1 MQILLG
7 FFQVFK
13 YPIYFLF
20 GLILVWFVSFAYF
33 FIKEYAQGRRLKRG
47 LHKPVPQSNLFVK
60 IFYEA
65 PRMYVADI
73 YDRDPDY
80 FKYQGLVI
88 YTGRQGQGKTVAMV
102 RDIMMMQ
109 KEYPRAKCITNLSY
123 EYEDG
128 ALTNWRQLIDYK
140 NGIYGVIVGLDE
152 IQNWFSSKQSKDFP
166 PEMFEVVTQNRKNRR
181 IIMATTQNFYQPA
194 KDIRAQCTE
203 VRKCMT
209 LLGVF
214 TIVHAVRPIL
224 DSNGEVQQWKH
235 IRFYCFVHDK
245 EIRDS
250 YDTYKVIES
259 LMKSGFYNRNEK
271 DGDTNI
277 YVIPD
282 KKKRRKW

>member
-33 FIKEYAQGRRLKRG
+33 FIKEYVQGRRLKRG
-47 LHKPVPQSNLFVK
+47 LHKPVPQSNLLVK

-140 NGIYGVIVGLDE
+140 NGIWCDC
-152 IQNWFSSKQSKDFP
+152 W
-166 PEMFEVVTQNRKNRR
+166 
-181 IIMATTQNFYQPA
+181 
-194 KDIRAQCTE
+194 
-203 VRKCMT
+203 
-209 LLGVF
+209 LG
-214 TIVHAVRPIL
+214 
-224 DSNGEVQQWKH
+224 
-235 IRFYCFVHDK
+235 
-245 EIRDS
+245 
-250 YDTYKVIES
+250 
-259 LMKSGFYNRNEK
+259 
-271 DGDTNI
+271 
-277 YVIPD
+277 
-282 KKKRRKW
+282 